1 MTELNRRRFLQVTA
15 AGAVA
20 TSVLGTSALAP
31 KTAQAA
37 TTYTCLLYT
46 SDAAD
51 E

>member
-37 TTYTCLLYT
+37 TTYTWISQEVPSRC
-46 SDAAD
+46 
-51 E
+51 